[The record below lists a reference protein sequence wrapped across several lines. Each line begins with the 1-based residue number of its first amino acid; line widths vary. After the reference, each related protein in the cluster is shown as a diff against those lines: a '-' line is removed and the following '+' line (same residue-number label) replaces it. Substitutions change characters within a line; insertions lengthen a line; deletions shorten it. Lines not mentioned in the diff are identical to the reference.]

1 MCSCFFIF
9 FLQRLPTVSFSSSFS
24 PSPLSLHILH
34 NSSFFFFTKTSL
46 SSLFLSLSDSHFLK
60 LLHLLQWHPRP
71 RSPSTSF
78 LLMHSTSPVGK
89 GGGGMRL
96 MGPPPLTYWLENHI
110 PMAESVS
117 FQTFLIFQVSLLS
130 SILMC
135 FFAM

>member
-1 MCSCFFIF
+1 MAPKASK
-9 FLQRLPTVSFSSSFS
+9 SFYVLSFDA
-24 PSPLSLHILH
+24 
-34 NSSFFFFTKTSL
+34 F
-46 SSLFLSLSDSHFLK
+46 
-60 LLHLLQWHPRP
+60 HLTRWE
-71 RSPSTSF
+71 
-78 LLMHSTSPVGK
+78 

-96 MGPPPLTYWLENHI
+96 MGPPPLTYRLENHI